1 MWTWFRTPAR
11 LVPTA
16 FLLVILLGT
25 ALLRLPISQAGS
37 GETSVLQALFTATSA
52 VAVTGLVVVDTAKH
66 WSLLGEAVIFAL
78 FQIGGVGIMTSSTLL
93 VLMVSRKLSLTQQI
107 MVTTESRGIVMGDVK
122 AVLTL
127 AIGVMLTVELL
138 VASVMVPHFL
148 GRGLGLPAA
157 LWQAMFNAGA
167 AFTNAG
173 FSIYPGGMASFIHDP
188 WLLIAIMV
196 AVLIGGLG
204 LPVYYDLRH
213 LHGSQHKL
221 SLHSK
226 LTLITTGAL
235 FALSFVLTAGFEWS
249 NPQTLGLLPLQER
262 LVNAAYHG
270 FMARSCGMNTLD
282 MTAMTEESLLL
293 TYGMMLIG
301 GGSASTAGGI
311 KVSTLAILVLA
322 VWHEV
327 RGNQDLTAFGRKV
340 SAIVQREALSVLVL
354 AVGMLFAGIMAL
366 RILSDLPLRQVV
378 FEAISAFANVG
389 LSMNATALFP
399 PAAQVVLICLM
410 FIGRVGTITV
420 AVALALRYRRASY
433 HYPEERPIVG

>member
-1 MWTWFRTPAR
+1 MSIWLRTPAR
-11 LVPTA
+11 LIPAT

-25 ALLRLPISQAGS
+25 LLLRLPIAQAGS

-52 VAVTGLVVVDTAKH
+52 VAVTGLVVVDTATH
-66 WSLLGEAVIFAL
+66 WSLFGEAVIFAL

-93 VLMVSRKLSLTQQI
+93 VLMVSRKLSLSQQI
-107 MVTTESRGIVMGDVK
+107 MVTTESRGIVMGDVR

-127 AIGVMLTVELL
+127 AIAVMLTVELL
-138 VASVMVPHFL
+138 VAGVMLPHFL
-148 GRGLGLPAA
+148 ARGLGLPAA
-157 LWQAMFNAGA
+157 LWQAVFNASA

-173 FSIYPGGMASFIHDP
+173 FSIYPGGMASFIQDA
-188 WLLIAIMV
+188 WLLTAIMV
-196 AVLIGGLG
+196 AVFIGGLG

-213 LHGSQHKL
+213 LHKRQHKL

-249 NPQTLGLLPLQER
+249 NPRTLGLLPLPDR

-270 FMARSCGMNTLD
+270 FMTRSCGMNTLD

-293 TYGMMLIG
+293 SYGMMLIG

-311 KVSTLAILVLA
+311 KVSTLAILILA

-340 SAIVQREALSVLVL
+340 SSIVQREALSVLVL

-366 RILSDLPLRQVV
+366 RMLSDLPLRQVV

-399 PAAQVVLICLM
+399 PAAQVVLIALM

>member
-66 WSLLGEAVIFAL
+66 WSLFGEAVIFAL

-157 LWQAMFNAGA
+157 LWQAMFNASA

-322 VWHEV
+322 VWHGV

>member
-66 WSLLGEAVIFAL
+66 WSLFGEAVIFAL

-157 LWQAMFNAGA
+157 LWQAMFNASA

-213 LHGSQHKL
+213 LRSAQHKL

>member
-1 MWTWFRTPAR
+1 
-11 LVPTA
+11 
-16 FLLVILLGT
+16 
-25 ALLRLPISQAGS
+25 
-37 GETSVLQALFTATSA
+37 
-52 VAVTGLVVVDTAKH
+52 
-66 WSLLGEAVIFAL
+66 
-78 FQIGGVGIMTSSTLL
+78 
-93 VLMVSRKLSLTQQI
+93 
-107 MVTTESRGIVMGDVK
+107 
-122 AVLTL
+122 
-127 AIGVMLTVELL
+127 
-138 VASVMVPHFL
+138 
-148 GRGLGLPAA
+148 
-157 LWQAMFNAGA
+157 
-167 AFTNAG
+167 
-173 FSIYPGGMASFIHDP
+173 
-188 WLLIAIMV
+188 
-196 AVLIGGLG
+196 
-204 LPVYYDLRH
+204 
-213 LHGSQHKL
+213 
-221 SLHSK
+221 
-226 LTLITTGAL
+226 
-235 FALSFVLTAGFEWS
+235 
-249 NPQTLGLLPLQER
+249 
-262 LVNAAYHG
+262 
-270 FMARSCGMNTLD
+270 
-282 MTAMTEESLLL
+282 
-293 TYGMMLIG
+293 MMLIG

>member
-1 MWTWFRTPAR
+1 MSIWLRTPAR
-11 LVPTA
+11 LIPAT

-25 ALLRLPISQAGS
+25 LLLRLPIAQSGS

-52 VAVTGLVVVDTAKH
+52 VAVTGLVVVDTATH
-66 WSLLGEAVIFAL
+66 WSLFGEVVIFAL
-78 FQIGGVGIMTSSTLL
+78 FQIGGVGIMASSTLL
-93 VLMVSRKLSLTQQI
+93 VLMVSRKLSLSQQI
-107 MVTTESRGIVMGDVK
+107 IVTTESRGIVMGDVR
-122 AVLTL
+122 AVLRL
-127 AIGVMLTVELL
+127 AIGVMLAVEAL
-138 VASVMVPHFL
+138 VAGVMLPHFL
-148 GRGLGLPAA
+148 ARGLDLPAA
-157 LWQAMFNAGA
+157 LWQAVFNASA

-173 FSIYPGGMASFIHDP
+173 FSIYPGGMASFIQDG
-188 WLLIAIMV
+188 WLLTAIMV
-196 AVLIGGLG
+196 AVFIGGLG

-213 LHGSQHKL
+213 LHKPQHRL

-226 LTLITTGAL
+226 LTLITTATL
-235 FALSFVLTAGFEWS
+235 FALSFMLTAGFEWN
-249 NPQTLGLLPLQER
+249 NPGTLGLLPLPDR

-270 FMARSCGMNTLD
+270 FMTRSCGMNTLD

-293 TYGMMLIG
+293 SYGMMLIG

-311 KVSTLAILVLA
+311 KVSTLAILILA

-327 RGNQDLTAFGRKV
+327 RGNQDLTAFGRKI
-340 SAIVQREALSVLVL
+340 SSIVQREALSVLVL
-354 AVGMLFAGIMAL
+354 AVGVLFAGIMAL
-366 RILSDLPLRQVV
+366 RMLSDLPLRQVV

-399 PAAQVVLICLM
+399 PTAQVVLIALM

>member
-25 ALLRLPISQAGS
+25 LILRLPISQAGS
-37 GETSVLQALFTATSA
+37 GETSLLQALFTATSA
-52 VAVTGLVVVDTAKH
+52 VAVTGLVVVDTATH
-66 WSLLGEAVIFAL
+66 WSAFGEAVIFAL
-78 FQIGGVGIMTSSTLL
+78 FQIGGVGIMTSSTLM

-188 WLLIAIMV
+188 WLLIAIMM

>member
-25 ALLRLPISQAGS
+25 LILRLPISQAGS
-37 GETSVLQALFTATSA
+37 GETSLLQALFTATSA
-52 VAVTGLVVVDTAKH
+52 VAVTGLVVVDTATH
-66 WSLLGEAVIFAL
+66 WSAFGEAVIFAL

-107 MVTTESRGIVMGDVK
+107 MVTTESRGIMLGDVK

-138 VASVMVPHFL
+138 VASVMLPHFL

-157 LWQAMFNAGA
+157 VWQAVFNASA

-173 FSIYPGGMASFIHDP
+173 FSIYPGGMAAFIHDP

-213 LHGSQHKL
+213 LHNSQHKL

-235 FALSFVLTAGFEWS
+235 FVLSFVLTAGFEWS
-249 NPQTLGLLPLQER
+249 NPQTLGLLPLPEKM
-262 LVNAAYHG
+262 VNAAYHG

-293 TYGMMLIG
+293 SYGMMLIG

-311 KVSTLAILVLA
+311 KVSTLAILILA

-354 AVGMLFAGIMAL
+354 AVGMLFAGVMAL

>member
-25 ALLRLPISQAGS
+25 LILRLPISQAGS
-37 GETSVLQALFTATSA
+37 GETSFLQALFTATSA
-52 VAVTGLVVVDTAKH
+52 VAVTGLVVVDTATH
-66 WSLLGEAVIFAL
+66 WSAFGEAVIFAL

-127 AIGVMLTVELL
+127 AIGVMLTVEFL
-138 VASVMVPHFL
+138 VASVMLPHFL

-157 LWQAMFNAGA
+157 VWQAVFNASA

-173 FSIYPGGMASFIHDP
+173 FSIYPGGMAAFIHDP

-213 LHGSQHKL
+213 LRSAQHKL

-249 NPQTLGLLPLQER
+249 NPHSLGLLPLPEK

-293 TYGMMLIG
+293 SYGMMLIG

-311 KVSTLAILVLA
+311 KVSTLAILILA

-327 RGNQDLTAFGRKV
+327 RGNQDLTAFSRKV

>member
-148 GRGLGLPAA
+148 GRGLSLPAA
-157 LWQAMFNAGA
+157 LWQAMFNASA

-249 NPQTLGLLPLQER
+249 NLQTLGLLPLQER

>member
-25 ALLRLPISQAGS
+25 ALLRMPISQAGS

-66 WSLLGEAVIFAL
+66 WSLFGEAVIFAL

-213 LHGSQHKL
+213 LHGSQ
-221 SLHSK
+221 
-226 LTLITTGAL
+226 ID
-235 FALSFVLTAGFEWS
+235 
-249 NPQTLGLLPLQER
+249 
-262 LVNAAYHG
+262 AYH
-270 FMARSCGMNTLD
+270 
-282 MTAMTEESLLL
+282 
-293 TYGMMLIG
+293 
-301 GGSASTAGGI
+301 
-311 KVSTLAILVLA
+311 
-322 VWHEV
+322 H
-327 RGNQDLTAFGRKV
+327 
-340 SAIVQREALSVLVL
+340 
-354 AVGMLFAGIMAL
+354 
-366 RILSDLPLRQVV
+366 
-378 FEAISAFANVG
+378 
-389 LSMNATALFP
+389 
-399 PAAQVVLICLM
+399 
-410 FIGRVGTITV
+410 
-420 AVALALRYRRASY
+420 RRAFCAVF
-433 HYPEERPIVG
+433 RADRGV